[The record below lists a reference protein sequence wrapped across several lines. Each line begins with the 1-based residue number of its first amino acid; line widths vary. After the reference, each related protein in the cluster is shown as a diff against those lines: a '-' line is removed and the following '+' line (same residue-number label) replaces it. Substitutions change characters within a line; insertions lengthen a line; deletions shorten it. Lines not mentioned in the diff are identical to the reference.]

1 MTVLVLTCEE
11 DLTAD
16 IVVSTLQDLGVPLVR
31 LDPADLPGRVS
42 LSAEYAE
49 NDFHG
54 YLKSGERMVSLGSLR
69 SVWVR
74 RPGTP
79 GARTAEQSAWIAAEA
94 EQALYGMLTS
104 TQARW
109 MNHPVAAAQARY
121 KPWQLRLAH
130 RSGFLVPATLL
141 TTFPA
146 MARQFAA
153 AHRDLVVKSVS
164 GKHPGDPPMVLPT
177 TRISPDTDFS
187 GVAAGPTLLQ
197 QHIPKEADI
206 RLTCVGEHLFA
217 ARKKADPEEV
227 DSRFTH
233 QGTWEPVE
241 VPDAVHQAVN
251 SYMSAAQLAY
261 GAFDFA
267 EDPDGAWWFLE
278 CNQGGQFGFIQLET
292 DQPIAQAIATW
303 LAVEP

>member
-31 LDPADLPGRVS
+31 LDPADLPGRVA

-74 RPGTP
+74 RPGIP
-79 GARTAEQSAWIAAEA
+79 GARTAEQSAWITAEA
-94 EQALYGMLTS
+94 EHALYGMLTS

-153 AHRDLVVKSVS
+153 AHPDLVVKSVS

-206 RLTCVGEHLFA
+206 RLTCVGEHLYA

-241 VPDAVHQAVN
+241 VPDAVHRAVN
-251 SYMSAAQLAY
+251 SYMSEAQLAY

-267 EDPDGAWWFLE
+267 EDADGAWWFLE

-292 DQPIAQAIATW
+292 DQPIAQAIAGW